1 VPRWLARTPPDR
13 LGTVQMRRDLDHLPL
28 AKRHELE
35 LVTRILFAEFED
47 ALKGRNAPHRKAGR
61 ILKLVLF
68 DS

>member
-35 LVTRILFAEFED
+35 LVPRILFAEFED

-68 DS
+68 GS